1 MNVRLYTLL
10 KNNMLKLSQIEQKI
24 RQLVPSLQELS
35 FGCEVKFPQG
45 ETYIAMCETKNGGV
59 SFFVKEDQDYFTID
73 ISEID
78 GVYFEGS
85 EQLEILGHPIKL
97 HHIIL
102 AVINHK
108 QRYLVKGYI
117 SGDRM
122 NNFEA
127 EILDLLARY
136 DKTRDLSGQSEEV
149 CDFIHQLIC
158 K

>member
-1 MNVRLYTLL
+1 MS
-10 KNNMLKLSQIEQKI
+10 KLSQIEQKI
-24 RQLVPSLQELS
+24 RELVPSTMELT
-35 FGCEVKFPQG
+35 FGCEVKFGFSSARYCG
-45 ETYIAMCETKNGGV
+45 EDNDWIYLEKLNVIQPTR
-59 SFFVKEDQDYFTID
+59 
-73 ISEID
+73 EIEKV
-78 GVYFEGS
+78 GKS
-85 EQLEILGHPIKL
+85 IKLKILGHPIQL

-136 DKTRDLSGQSEEV
+136 DKTRGLHGQSEEL